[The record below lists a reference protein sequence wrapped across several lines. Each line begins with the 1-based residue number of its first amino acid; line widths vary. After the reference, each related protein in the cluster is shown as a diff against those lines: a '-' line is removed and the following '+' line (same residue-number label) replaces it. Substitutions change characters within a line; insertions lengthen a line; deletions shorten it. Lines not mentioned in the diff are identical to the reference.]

1 MQREIHEGE
10 SAIIRT
16 VASILAGGCL
26 LLSTGAEARPQYAA
40 REGMNCVSCHVDPDG
55 GGLRNGNG
63 FSYQRGRHAF
73 EVETKF
79 EEWPADPELA
89 KGVRIGSDLRATGLS
104 FDTSLHDDTGAPDDT
119 PRKYASFAMQ
129 GAVYL
134 GFTPADH
141 VVLYYSH
148 DLAASNQKKRDWYGM
163 LRGLTSLNL
172 YVKAGQMRTPYGLR
186 LDDHSAFTRASQT
199 NQLGEDG
206 MMDVNPRDTYPGV
219 EVGFVKK
226 NVYAQVSYQD
236 AEGTSSPNFTGI
248 EEKMVNAR
256 VGIQSGHFFLG
267 ASGRYNGQGDG
278 DEESQATRAG
288 AFAMFGQRKFALL
301 AEVDAGENQFSG
313 VQSDEQVTGAFL
325 QGEFYVCRSVTL
337 RGEMDYMD
345 FSQER
350 SLLPGNPP
358 TSRVARRYSAG
369 IDWNPV
375 PFVKLSAEG
384 RLVSNSTWNHNGL
397 DESWGLMYAVFSY

>member
-1 MQREIHEGE
+1 MQMEIRPGR
-10 SAIIRT
+10 SAVVMT
-16 VASILAGGCL
+16 LVSVLAGGWL
-26 LLSTGAEARPQYAA
+26 LLPAESSARPQYAA

-79 EEWPADPELA
+79 EEWPADPELT

-104 FDTSLHDDTGAPDDT
+104 YDASLHDDTGAPDET
-119 PRKYASFAMQ
+119 PRNYASFAMQ

-134 GFTPADH
+134 GFTPAEH

-148 DLAASNQKKRDWYGM
+148 DVAASNQKARDWYGM

-172 YVKAGQMRTPYGLR
+172 YVKAGQIRTPYGLR
-186 LDDHSAFTRASQT
+186 LDDHTAFIRGAQSSDF
-199 NQLGEDG
+199 GEQG

-226 NVYAQVSYQD
+226 SVHAQVAFQD
-236 AEGTSSPNFTGI
+236 PQGTSYPHFTGI
-248 EEKMVNAR
+248 EAKMVNAR
-256 VGIQSGHFFLG
+256 LGFQAGHLFLG
-267 ASGRYNGQGDG
+267 ASGRYNGQGDS
-278 DEESQATRAG
+278 DEMSQSTRVG
-288 AFAMFGQRKFALL
+288 VFAMFGGRKFALL

-313 VQSDEQVTGAFL
+313 LLGDEQVTGAFL
-325 QGEFYVCRSVTL
+325 QGEFYVSRGVTL
-337 RGEMDYMD
+337 RGEMNYMD
-345 FSQER
+345 FTDQESDATLR
-350 SLLPGNPP
+350 
-358 TSRVARRYSAG
+358 TARRYAAG
-369 IDWNPV
+369 VDWNPV

-384 RLVSNSTWNHNGL
+384 RLVSNANIARNSL